1 MRLFLI
7 ELSRLWSRRAI
18 VVLMVGAFL
27 VGALIA
33 GTTLWEHRPL
43 DDAAIASGEEF
54 AAREA
59 QQPYYQ
65 RTYRRC
71 QENPAQFSER
81 GVATAAD
88 CERVLPDASWFLFRE
103 PLDPM
108 RLAGELP
115 IVLTLFLGVIAVLIG
130 ATMIGAEWSAGS
142 VGTQLLF
149 EPRRSLVWVA
159 KAAAIAA
166 STAAMAAVIFAL
178 VWLAL
183 LGAYAAWSDD
193 ALPSGFV
200 GDLSETGLRSA
211 AFAAVGG
218 LAGYAV
224 TVAVRHT
231 VVVIGLMLAYS
242 VIGEGLLRSF
252 FPTVERYLVSNNALA
267 WIQKSHTVWIYPQGE
282 CFDEASCRPEK
293 IVVELLDAAV
303 YFGGIT
309 AVLLAVSL
317 LVFRTRDV
325 P

>member
-7 ELSRLWSRRAI
+7 ELSRLSSRRAI

-43 DDAAIASGEEF
+43 DDATVASAEKRAE
-54 AAREA
+54 REA
-59 QQPYYQ
+59 QQPYAQ
-65 RTYRRC
+65 RDYRRC
-71 QENPAQFSER
+71 QQNPTKFF
-81 GVATAAD
+81 GPDVTAAD
-88 CERVLPDASWFLFRE
+88 CEQVLPDASWFLFRE
-103 PLDPM
+103 PLDPV
-108 RLAGELP
+108 RLADELP

-159 KAAAIAA
+159 KVAAIAA
-166 STAAMAAVIFAL
+166 STAAMAAMIFAF

-183 LGAYAAWSDD
+183 LGAHAAWSDD
-193 ALPSGFV
+193 ALPPGFV

-252 FPTVERYLVSNNALA
+252 FPSVERYLVSNNAFA
-267 WIQKSHTVWIYPQGE
+267 WIQQSHTVVIYPND
-282 CFDEASCRPEK
+282 CFDRASCRPEK